1 MFELIIQ
8 NGDKLYQPSVLDGV
22 KWDLERKGQPGKL
35 TFSIV
40 NDGIGNFQEGNPIRF
55 KVNNVKVFYG
65 FIFKKERN
73 KENIINVTAY
83 DQLRYFKNK
92 DTYIYKNK
100 TANELIQMVANDFNL
115 NIGTLESTDYKISS
129 RIEDNKTLFDIIQTA
144 LDITLQNKKKMYV
157 LFDEF
162 GKLILKDI
170 ESMKVNLLIDDET
183 GENFNYTS
191 SIDGETF
198 NKIKLSYENEKTG
211 KREIYITKDS
221 SNINK
226 WGVLQYFDT
235 IHDKVNGKAM
245 ADALLQLYNKKDN
258 NLSISNIFG
267 DIRVRAGSS
276 VLVKLSLDDVKI

>member
-115 NIGTLESTDYKISS
+115 NIRY
-129 RIEDNKTLFDIIQTA
+129 
-144 LDITLQNKKKMYV
+144 
-157 LFDEF
+157 
-162 GKLILKDI
+162 
-170 ESMKVNLLIDDET
+170 
-183 GENFNYTS
+183 
-191 SIDGETF
+191 
-198 NKIKLSYENEKTG
+198 
-211 KREIYITKDS
+211 
-221 SNINK
+221 
-226 WGVLQYFDT
+226 
-235 IHDKVNGKAM
+235 
-245 ADALLQLYNKKDN
+245 
-258 NLSISNIFG
+258 
-267 DIRVRAGSS
+267 
-276 VLVKLSLDDVKI
+276 